1 MNVAVKKTRL
11 VNCIAFDD
19 CPFPRGHR
27 GDVKIVGTV
36 FADLRFDGLII
47 GRVRKDGTNSTENLV
62 RLVRDSKFFQHA
74 NLIMLQGIAL
84 AGFNVINAMKLNR
97 VLDISVLVVA
107 RKAPDMESIRNA
119 LLTRVPG
126 GKKKWKLIENMG
138 QMERCDSCYI
148 QRAGLD
154 FEEARAVVKRFSL
167 YGNIPEPLRTAHL
180 IAGAIGSGISRGRV

>member
-1 MNVAVKKTRL
+1 MKKPGL

-36 FADLRFDGLII
+36 YADLRFDGLII

-84 AGFNVINAMKLNR
+84 AGFNVVDAMKLNR
-97 VLDISVLVVA
+97 VLGISVLVVA
-107 RKAPDMESIRNA
+107 RKAPHMDSIREA
-119 LLTRVPG
+119 LFTKVPG
-126 GKKKWKLIENMG
+126 GKKKWKLIESMG
-138 QMERCDSCYI
+138 PMERCGTCYV

-154 FEEARAVVKRFSL
+154 FEDALAVVKRFSL

-180 IAGAIGSGISRGRV
+180 IAGAIGSGTSRGRV

>member
-1 MNVAVKKTRL
+1 VAVKKTRL

-126 GKKKWKLIENMG
+126 GKKKWKLIESMG
-138 QMERCDSCYI
+138 QMERCDSCYV

>member
-1 MNVAVKKTRL
+1 MKRTRL

-19 CPFPRGHR
+19 CPFPKGHR
-27 GDVKIVGTV
+27 GDVRIVGTV
-36 FADLRFDGLII
+36 YADLRFDGLLI
-47 GRVRKDGTNSTENLV
+47 GRVRKDGTNSTTNLI

-84 AGFNVINAMKLNR
+84 AGFNVVDAMQLNR
-97 VLDISVLVVA
+97 VLGISVLIVA
-107 RKAPDMESIRNA
+107 RKAPDLKSIREA

-126 GKKKWKLIENMG
+126 GRKKWNIIENIG
-138 QMERCDSCYI
+138 PMERCYSCYV

-154 FEEARAVVKRFSL
+154 FEEALAVVKRFSL

-180 IAGAIGSGISRGRV
+180 IAGAIGSGTSRGRV